1 MPITLFL
8 GWKHTKL
15 NSLLVSFHLW
25 SCINCNLILVSHFRL
40 TEVLKQNWELPWT
53 SKTLLCAISIYLH
66 AQTCM
71 FLNSILKLQNKHN
84 KNILEAVQFLYC
96 FSVSVIWRSCHS
108 SLNYSDK
115 ANYKSSS
122 SQNNSTYVTL
132 WQLQLSY
139 MMHAIIFRFKIIWC
153 IIENYKCEFQ
163 HLTPLPGR
171 K

>member
-1 MPITLFL
+1 MKTHKTQLSACQFP
-8 GWKHTKL
+8 
-15 NSLLVSFHLW
+15 S
-25 SCINCNLILVSHFRL
+25 LILYQLQSYFSIPLPRL

-84 KNILEAVQFLYC
+84 KNILEAVLFLYC

-115 ANYKSSS
+115 ANYESSS